1 MLQNL
6 CVCMSNAIH
15 AISELGLGLINI
27 FAIQTSP
34 ESPSPSVAF
43 SYEFELENERIKF
56 GEEPDWGAEGSLNPR
71 ANLTI
76 SGANVA
82 FQPVFEHVVPSG
94 DIMIWINF
102 DVFVRSPPARIPKNG
117 P

>member
-6 CVCMSNAIH
+6 CVCMSDAIH

-34 ESPSPSVAF
+34 ECPSPSVAF

-56 GEEPDWGAEGSLNPR
+56 GEEPDWGAEGSLKFPR

-82 FQPVFEHVVPSG
+82 FQPVFEHVVP
-94 DIMIWINF
+94 INNIVEVADF
-102 DVFVRSPPARIPKNG
+102 DVL
-117 P
+117 